1 MILDSMELKDFGVYE
16 GSHKLYMTP
25 RDGRTVVLIGGVNG
39 AGKTTL
45 FKSIRLCLYGR
56 ASMGAGTAL
65 KRYHNTMMKLLHMD
79 LSSGRRADEAYV
91 SLKFQYG
98 DGSDLKHYA
107 ITRSWYNNNGRIDER
122 LRVGCAESQD
132 AVFEDIQVEDSELQA
147 FIDNM
152 LPQGITDMFF
162 FDGEEIATLAES
174 GDEDRRI
181 KSSLDTLLGLDIIS
195 RLHEDIGLYVLRNSA
210 GTDAIQELD
219 SMRKELAEIER
230 NLGRLMEKRVY
241 HEAEVGRLR
250 KELAIREDEFNKRGG
265 RHAEKR
271 QDMAEKKNT
280 LEHKLADTAAGIRNI
295 CNGVM
300 PLCMLPDNVDLLRSE
315 LLKDIRTAKSQTR
328 REVVHD
334 VFKELGGALDSKY
347 LDNEDLRDA
356 LKDVR
361 QAMLKS
367 ISRGRRI
374 FDFSLEEMNAML
386 HDMDSS
392 RRGLADMARMADE
405 YKITS
410 DELVKVK
417 SMMDMMPQTDEIGPL
432 FSEISKIS
440 REIGEMDGEMHN
452 IEMLVAGEKSLRAL
466 KKAEIRKLLARH
478 MREKKTIAGI
488 ELAPKVQE
496 VLDMFARRLRDEK
509 INMLESNVLK
519 CIRRLFH
526 KKDFATAISID
537 QNTFKVTM
545 FRNGTVVNKDTMS
558 TGEQQMYTTAIMW
571 GLAITSGR
579 RLPFMIDTPLARLD
593 DGHRRN
599 LVHGF
604 YPEAA
609 HQTLIFSTD
618 TEIVGEHYEGL
629 YPHLSHSALITYDT
643 ERGTARFRE
652 GYFEEE
658 TCSIGAR

>member
-1 MILDSMELKDFGVYE
+1 MILDSMELKDFGAYG
-16 GSHKLYMTP
+16 GSHKLCMTP
-25 RDGRTVVLIGGVNG
+25 RDGRPVVLIGGVNG

-56 ASMGAGTAL
+56 ASMGAGTTL

-79 LSSGRRADEAYV
+79 LSSGRRADEAHV

-98 DGSDLKHYA
+98 DGSDLKHYS
-107 ITRSWYNNNGRIDER
+107 ITRSWYNSNGRIDER

-132 AVFEDIQVEDSELQA
+132 AVFEDIQVDDSELQA

-195 RLHEDIGLYVLRNSA
+195 RLHEDIGLYVLRNS
-210 GTDAIQELD
+210 TDSDAILELD
-219 SMRKELAEIER
+219 SKRKELAEIER

-241 HEAEVGRLR
+241 HEAETGRLR
-250 KELAIREDEFNKRGG
+250 KELATREDEFNKRGG
-265 RHAEKR
+265 RYAEKR
-271 QDMAEKKNT
+271 QSMAEKKNT
-280 LEHKLADTAAGIRNI
+280 LEHKLEDMAAGIRSI
-295 CNGVM
+295 CNEIA
-300 PLCMLPDNVDLLRSE
+300 PLCMLPDNVDRLRGE
-315 LLKDIRTAKSQTR
+315 LLKDIRTAKAQTR

-334 VFKELGGALDSKY
+334 VFDELGDFLDAKHPDSG
-347 LDNEDLRDA
+347 DLRDA
-356 LKDVR
+356 LKGVR
-361 QAMLKS
+361 RAMLKS
-367 ISRGRRI
+367 SCRGRRI
-374 FDFSLEEMNAML
+374 FDFSLEDMSTML
-386 HDMDSS
+386 HDMDSA
-392 RRGLADMARMADE
+392 RHGIADMAKMADE
-405 YKITS
+405 YKIAS
-410 DELVKVK
+410 DELDRVK
-417 SMMDMMPQTDEIGPL
+417 SMMEMMPQTDEIGPL

-452 IEMLVAGEKSLRAL
+452 IEMLVAGEKSMRAL

-478 MREKKTIAGI
+478 MREKKTVAGI

-509 INMLESNVLK
+509 ISMLESNTLE
-519 CIRRLFH
+519 CIRHLFH

-537 QNTFKVTM
+537 RDTFKVTM
-545 FRNGTVVNKDTMS
+545 FRNDAVVNKDTMS
-558 TGEQQMYTTAIMW
+558 TGEQQMYATAIMW
-571 GLAITSGR
+571 GIAITSGR

-604 YPEAA
+604 YPDAA

-629 YPHLSHSALITYDT
+629 HPHLSHSALITYDT
-643 ERGTARFRE
+643 ECGTARCRE
-652 GYFEEE
+652 GYFGKEACRIE
-658 TCSIGAR
+658 AR

>member
-1 MILDSMELKDFGVYE
+1 MILNSMELKDFGVYG
-16 GSHKLYMTP
+16 GSHKLHMTP
-25 RDGRTVVLIGGVNG
+25 RDGRTVVLIGGANG

-56 ASMGAGTAL
+56 ASMDAGTTL
-65 KRYHNTMMKLLHMD
+65 KRYHNTVMKLLHMD
-79 LSSGRRADEAYV
+79 RSSGIRADDAYV

-98 DGSDLKHYA
+98 DGSDMKYYA
-107 ITRSWYNNNGRIDER
+107 ITRSWQNNNGRIDER
-122 LRVGCAESQD
+122 LRIGCAASRD
-132 AVFEDIQVEDSELQA
+132 AVFENLPVEESEPQA
-147 FIDNM
+147 FIDNL
-152 LPQGITDMFF
+152 LPRGITDMFF
-162 FDGEEIATLAES
+162 FDGEKIAILAES
-174 GDEDRRI
+174 WDEDRHI

-210 GTDAIQELD
+210 GIDAIRELD
-219 SMRKELAEIER
+219 SKRKGLAEIER

-241 HEAEVGRLR
+241 HEAETGRLR
-250 KELAIREDEFNKRGG
+250 KELAIREAEFNKRGG
-265 RHAEKR
+265 RYAEKR
-271 QDMAEKKNT
+271 QSMAEKKNA
-280 LEHKLADTAAGIRNI
+280 LERKLADTAAGIRSI
-295 CNGVM
+295 CNGVV
-300 PLCMLPDNVDLLRSE
+300 PLCMLPDNVDRLRSE

-328 REVVHD
+328 REVIHD
-334 VFKELGGALDSKY
+334 VFKELGSALDSKY
-347 LDNEDLRDA
+347 VNDGDLRDA
-356 LKDVR
+356 LKGVR
-361 QAMLKS
+361 HTMLKS
-367 ISRGRRI
+367 SSRGRRI
-374 FDFSLEEMNAML
+374 FDFSLEEMSAML
-386 HDMDSS
+386 RDVDSA
-392 RRGLADMARMADE
+392 RHGLADMARMADE
-405 YKITS
+405 YKIAS
-410 DELVKVK
+410 DELDKVK
-417 SMMDMMPQTDEIGPL
+417 SMLDMVPQTDEIGSL

-440 REIGEMDGEMHN
+440 REIGEMDGETHN
-452 IEMLVAGEKSLRAL
+452 IEMLVAGEKSLLAL

-509 INMLESNVLK
+509 ISMLESNMLK
-519 CIRRLFH
+519 CIRQLFH

-537 QNTFKVTM
+537 RDTFKVTM

-558 TGEQQMYTTAIMW
+558 PGEQQMYTTAIMW
-571 GLAITSGR
+571 GIAITSGR

-593 DGHRRN
+593 DGHRKN

-604 YPEAA
+604 YPDAA

-643 ERGTARFRE
+643 EHGTARCCE

-658 TCSIGAR
+658 ACSIEAR

>member
-1 MILDSMELKDFGVYE
+1 MILNSMELKDFGVYG
-16 GSHKLYMTP
+16 GSHKLHMTP
-25 RDGRTVVLIGGVNG
+25 RDGRTVVLIGGANG

-56 ASMGAGTAL
+56 ASMDAGTTL
-65 KRYHNTMMKLLHMD
+65 KRYHNTVMKLLHMD
-79 LSSGRRADEAYV
+79 RSSGIRADDAYV

-98 DGSDLKHYA
+98 DGSDMKYYA
-107 ITRSWYNNNGRIDER
+107 ITRSWQNNNGRIDER
-122 LRVGCAESQD
+122 LRIGCAASRD
-132 AVFEDIQVEDSELQA
+132 AVFESLPVEESEPQA
-147 FIDNM
+147 FIDNL
-152 LPQGITDMFF
+152 LPRGITDMFF
-162 FDGEEIATLAES
+162 FDGEKIAILAES
-174 GDEDRRI
+174 WDEDRHI

-210 GTDAIQELD
+210 GTDAIRELD
-219 SMRKELAEIER
+219 SKRKGLAEIER

-241 HEAEVGRLR
+241 HEAETGRLR
-250 KELAIREDEFNKRGG
+250 KELAIREAEFNKRGG
-265 RHAEKR
+265 RYAEKR
-271 QDMAEKKNT
+271 QSMAEKKNT
-280 LEHKLADTAAGIRNI
+280 LERKLTDTAAGIRSI
-295 CNGVM
+295 CNGVV
-300 PLCMLPDNVDLLRSE
+300 PLSMLPDNVDRLRSE

-328 REVVHD
+328 REVIHD

-347 LDNEDLRDA
+347 VNDGDLRDA
-356 LKDVR
+356 LKGVR
-361 QAMLKS
+361 HTMLKS
-367 ISRGRRI
+367 SSRGRRI

-386 HDMDSS
+386 HDMDST
-392 RRGLADMARMADE
+392 RHGLAGMARMADE
-405 YKITS
+405 YKIAS
-410 DELVKVK
+410 DELDKVK
-417 SMMDMMPQTDEIGPL
+417 SMLDMMPQTDEIGPL

-440 REIGEMDGEMHN
+440 REIGEMDGETHN
-452 IEMLVAGEKSLRAL
+452 IEMLVAGEKSLLAL

-478 MREKKTIAGI
+478 TREKKTIAGI

-509 INMLESNVLK
+509 ISMLESNMLK

-537 QNTFKVTM
+537 RDTFKVTM

-558 TGEQQMYTTAIMW
+558 PGEQQMYTTAIMW
-571 GLAITSGR
+571 GIATTSGR

-593 DGHRRN
+593 DGHRKN

-604 YPEAA
+604 YPDAA

-643 ERGTARFRE
+643 EHGTARCCE

-658 TCSIGAR
+658 ACSIEAR

>member
-1 MILDSMELKDFGVYE
+1 MILDSMELKDFGAYG
-16 GSHKLYMTP
+16 GSHKLCMTP

-65 KRYHNTMMKLLHMD
+65 KRYHNTMMNLLHMD

-98 DGSDLKHYA
+98 DGSDLKHYS
-107 ITRSWYNNNGRIDER
+107 ITRSWYNSNGRIDER

-132 AVFEDIQVEDSELQA
+132 AVFEDIQVDDSELQA

-195 RLHEDIGLYVLRNSA
+195 RLHEDIGLYVLRNS
-210 GTDAIQELD
+210 TDSDAILELD
-219 SMRKELAEIER
+219 SKRKELAEIER

-241 HEAEVGRLR
+241 HEAETGRLR
-250 KELAIREDEFNKRGG
+250 KELAMREDEFNKRGG
-265 RHAEKR
+265 RYAEKR
-271 QDMAEKKNT
+271 QGMAEKKNA
-280 LEHKLADTAAGIRNI
+280 LERKLEDMAAGIRSI
-295 CNGVM
+295 CDGVA
-300 PLCMLPDNVDLLRSE
+300 PLCMLPDNVDRLRGE
-315 LLKDIRTAKSQTR
+315 LLKDIRTAKAQTR

-334 VFKELGGALDSKY
+334 VFDELEDFLDAKHPDGG
-347 LDNEDLRDA
+347 DLRDA
-356 LKDVR
+356 LKGVR
-361 QAMLKS
+361 RAMLKS
-367 ISRGRRI
+367 NGRGRRI
-374 FDFSLEEMNAML
+374 FDFSLEDMSAML
-386 HDMDSS
+386 HDMDSA
-392 RRGLADMARMADE
+392 RHGLADMAKMADE
-405 YKITS
+405 YKIAS
-410 DELVKVK
+410 DELTRVK
-417 SMMDMMPQTDEIGPL
+417 SMMEMMPQTDEIGPL

-440 REIGEMDGEMHN
+440 REIGEMDGEMHT
-452 IEMLVAGEKSLRAL
+452 IEMLVAGEKSMRAL
-466 KKAEIRKLLARH
+466 KKAENRKLLARH

-496 VLDMFARRLRDEK
+496 VLDMFAGRLRDEK
-509 INMLESNVLK
+509 ISMLESNTLE

-537 QNTFKVTM
+537 RDTFKVTM
-545 FRNGTVVNKDTMS
+545 FRNDAVVNKDTMS
-558 TGEQQMYTTAIMW
+558 TGEQQMYATAIMW
-571 GLAITSGR
+571 GIAITSGR

-604 YPEAA
+604 YPDAA

-618 TEIVGEHYEGL
+618 TEIVGEHYDGL
-629 YPHLSHSALITYDT
+629 YPHLSHSALITYDA
-643 ERGTARFRE
+643 EHGTARCRE
-652 GYFEEE
+652 GYFGKEA
-658 TCSIGAR
+658 CSIEAR

>member
-1 MILDSMELKDFGVYE
+1 MILNSMELKDFGVYG
-16 GSHKLYMTP
+16 GSHKLHMTP
-25 RDGRTVVLIGGVNG
+25 RDGRTVVLIGGANG
-39 AGKTTL
+39 TGKTTL

-56 ASMGAGTAL
+56 ASMDAGTTL
-65 KRYHNTMMKLLHMD
+65 KRYHNTVMKLLHMD
-79 LSSGRRADEAYV
+79 RSSGIRADDAYV

-98 DGSDLKHYA
+98 DGSDMKYYA
-107 ITRSWYNNNGRIDER
+107 ITRSWQNNNGRIDER
-122 LRVGCAESQD
+122 LRIGCAASRD
-132 AVFEDIQVEDSELQA
+132 AVFENLPVEESEPQA
-147 FIDNM
+147 FIDNL
-152 LPQGITDMFF
+152 LPRGITDMFF
-162 FDGEEIATLAES
+162 FDGEKIAILAES
-174 GDEDRRI
+174 WDEDRHI

-210 GTDAIQELD
+210 GTDAIRELD
-219 SMRKELAEIER
+219 SKRKGLAEIER

-241 HEAEVGRLR
+241 HEAETGRLR
-250 KELAIREDEFNKRGG
+250 KELAIREAEFNKRGG
-265 RHAEKR
+265 RYAEKR
-271 QDMAEKKNT
+271 QSMAEKKNA
-280 LEHKLADTAAGIRNI
+280 LERKLTDTAAGIRSI
-295 CNGVM
+295 CNGVV
-300 PLCMLPDNVDLLRSE
+300 PLRMLPDNVDRLRSE

-328 REVVHD
+328 REVIHD

-347 LDNEDLRDA
+347 VNDGDLRDA
-356 LKDVR
+356 LKGVR
-361 QAMLKS
+361 HTMLKS
-367 ISRGRRI
+367 SSHGRRI

-386 HDMDSS
+386 HDMDST
-392 RRGLADMARMADE
+392 RHGLAGMARMADE
-405 YKITS
+405 YKIAS
-410 DELVKVK
+410 DELDKVK
-417 SMMDMMPQTDEIGPL
+417 SMLDMMPQTDEIGPL
-432 FSEISKIS
+432 FSEMSKIS

-452 IEMLVAGEKSLRAL
+452 IEMLVAGEKSLLAL

-509 INMLESNVLK
+509 ISMLESNMLK

-537 QNTFKVTM
+537 RDTFKVTM

-558 TGEQQMYTTAIMW
+558 PGEQQMYTTAIMW
-571 GLAITSGR
+571 GIATTSGK

-593 DGHRRN
+593 DGHRKN

-604 YPEAA
+604 YPDAA

-643 ERGTARFRE
+643 EHGTARCCE

-658 TCSIGAR
+658 ACSIEAR